1 MKRRNGSKP
10 GGRRR
15 ERGVALVITAL
26 GMSASL
32 LAIGLVVDIC
42 HFYMIKT
49 ELQHAADAAALAGAS
64 ALDSS
69 STGLQKAVTRAG
81 QVLNKS
87 GFNKNN
93 VVVPA
98 ANVKFSINLDDSYVS
113 KESAE
118 ASAANI
124 RFVRVTTAPAPVN
137 VFFASMVLGDTFNI
151 TATATAGQSVPL
163 NVICGFIPVFVVDY
177 GVPISP
183 GNLYTFRASPNNS
196 VSPGNYQILAA
207 AGSGGKDVSEGLAG
221 GVNSCAQSGVEYAID
236 TAPGVKAGPVRKGIN
251 TRFNDYSG
259 TNMSPANYPPDTNIR
274 DNITYAQY
282 QAGSPSTA
290 PNNPGVAGRRIV
302 LIPIVKEN
310 EIDNGRNVVR
320 FNRFGVFFLRSKV
333 GNGNGGDLVAEY
345 ISAPI
350 TVSQG
355 DYDPNG
361 GPSNALIA
369 VPVLYK

>member
-15 ERGVALVITAL
+15 ERGVALVLTAL
-26 GMSASL
+26 GLSASL
-32 LAIGLVVDIC
+32 LAVGLVVDIC

-69 STGLQKAVTRAG
+69 ATGLQKAVTRAS

-98 ANVKFSINLDDSYVS
+98 ANVKFSINLDDTYVS
-113 KESAE
+113 REAAE

-163 NVICGFIPVFVVDY
+163 NVICGFVPLFVVDY

-196 VSPGNYQILAA
+196 VSAGNYQILAV
-207 AGSGGKDVSEGLAG
+207 AGSGGKDVSEGVAG

-236 TAPGVKAGPVRKGIN
+236 TAPGVKSGPVRKGIN

-259 TNMSPANYPPDTNIR
+259 TNMTPAQYPPDTNIR
-274 DNITYAQY
+274 DNITYEQY
-282 QAGSPSTA
+282 QMGSPSLA
-290 PNNPGVAGRRIV
+290 PNNPGVSGRRIV

-333 GNGNGGDLVAEY
+333 GGGNGGDLVAEY

>member
-207 AGSGGKDVSEGLAG
+207 AGSGDKDVSEGLAG

-236 TAPGVKAGPVRKGIN
+236 TEPGVKAGPVRKGIN